1 MTPQKARLLRSRS
14 FCHQEIEDL
23 LANDHREL
31 IGDFSKVWG
40 VGVLPPEQKG
50 GPSAEPCAGVRPR
63 PSWWHLLG
71 DKGTWGCD
79 FPA

>member
-31 IGDFSKVWG
+31 IGDFSKVGG
-40 VGVLPPEQKG
+40 VGRG
-50 GPSAEPCAGVRPR
+50 GAAPRAEGGAVSRAPCWCENQTQLVA
-63 PSWWHLLG
+63 LA
-71 DKGTWGCD
+71 WGQGHVGL
-79 FPA
+79 